1 MKVFYWAVFGLF
13 LLTFSG
19 FYIREVI
26 AAPKYRDIGLTS
38 SKEKKLPTQKTIL
51 TSKEETDG
59 LEQKILV
66 IKQAEIKSL
75 VSSIKR
81 EYETYIGINRH
92 ERIDKAALGIEGFQL
107 EKKITGKTA
116 SIILTIDKPLV
127 LGGDGFNKAS
137 FDSIEHKARFTF
149 YSHIKPKPVY
159 ESEKDIAH
167 YIDPTLEGARNEKFL
182 IFHDSDLSFGREP
195 SIFVE
200 PIPKQFLK
208 KKVTYIKVRPILE
221 TKIYLGL
228 NSKVKVNLSPAQKPL
243 DLIQG
248 NPAVLKYDYR
258 KLSSNG
264 S

>member
-38 SKEKKLPTQKTIL
+38 SKEKKISTQKTIL

-59 LEQKILV
+59 LEQKVLV

-81 EYETYIGINRH
+81 EYETYI
-92 ERIDKAALGIEGFQL
+92 GIEGFQL

-228 NSKVKVNLSPAQKPL
+228 NSKAKVNLSPAQKPL

>member
-1 MKVFYWAVFGLF
+1 MKIFYWAVFGLF
-13 LLTFSG
+13 LLTFAG
-19 FYIREVI
+19 FDLREVG
-26 AAPKYRDIGLTS
+26 ANPKYSGIESTS
-38 SKEKKLPTQKTIL
+38 
-51 TSKEETDG
+51 SKEETDG
-59 LEQKILV
+59 LEQKVLV

-137 FDSIEHKARFTF
+137 FGSVENKIQFTF
-149 YSHIKPKPVY
+149 YSHIIPTPVY
-159 ESEKDIAH
+159 ENEKDITR

-182 IFHDSDLSFGREP
+182 IFHDSGLSFGREP
-195 SIFVE
+195 DIFIE
-200 PIPKQFLK
+200 PIPEQFVK
-208 KKVTYIKVRPILE
+208 KKLTYIKVRPILE

-228 NSKVKVNLSPAQKPL
+228 NSKVKVNLNPAKKPL
-243 DLIQG
+243 DLMQG
-248 NPAVLKYDYR
+248 NPAVLEYDYR